1 MLGSDRD
8 MNLYGQEAEAGLLA
22 DFIPHL
28 EHRSVIDVGAE
39 RGAFAEEM
47 LRAGSDAVHV
57 IEPEPA
63 NVTYLRER
71 FRDDK
76 RMTVHECAVSDR
88 DGQLQLHVSEDP
100 NGAPV
105 TFGHTVLDRP
115 NTDEIAW
122 RETITVD
129 ARSLAS
135 LVEAGQIPP
144 RVGILKVD
152 TEGHDLAVVA
162 GMGATLECDVVMV
175 EHWSDLPHSLGPC
188 PWSLD
193 EMVSA
198 LGPRGFSHLAF
209 IAHRG
214 EFVILQ
220 WNDGVVPVGCMGN
233 LVFLHDRV
241 VEHLLP
247 AVLECASSLAERAVA
262 LAEVQA
268 NEAHDRLVMID
279 ELSRENDLLAKA
291 AHERLAVIEDL
302 TRTAEER
309 LALIDELTRTAEER
323 LGLIDELNQRRP
335 TRR

>member
-1 MLGSDRD
+1 MD
-8 MNLYGQEAEAGLLA
+8 LYGQEPEAGLLA
-22 DFIPHL
+22 SFIPRL
-28 EHRSVIDVGAE
+28 EYRSVIDVGAE

-47 LRAGSDAVHV
+47 LRAGSDAVHM
-57 IEPEPA
+57 IEPEPG
-63 NVTYLRER
+63 NVAFLREH
-71 FRDDK
+71 FRDDT
-76 RMTVHECAVSDR
+76 RVTVHACAVSDR
-88 DGQLQLHVSEDP
+88 DGQLRLHTSENPD
-100 NGAPV
+100 GAPV

-115 NTDEIAW
+115 DTDEIAW

-135 LVEAGQIPP
+135 LVEAGEIPA
-144 RVGILKVD
+144 RAGILKVD

-188 PWSLD
+188 PWSTE
-193 EMVSA
+193 EMLSA
-198 LGPRGFSHLAF
+198 LRAHGFSDFAF
-209 IAHRG
+209 IVHRG

-241 VEHLLP
+241 VEHFLP
-247 AVLECASSLAERAVA
+247 AVLACASSLAERAVA

-268 NEAHDRLVMID
+268 NEAHDRVVVID

-309 LALIDELTRTAEER
+309 LALINELTQTADER
-323 LGLIDELNQRRP
+323 LATIEAL
-335 TRR
+335 TR